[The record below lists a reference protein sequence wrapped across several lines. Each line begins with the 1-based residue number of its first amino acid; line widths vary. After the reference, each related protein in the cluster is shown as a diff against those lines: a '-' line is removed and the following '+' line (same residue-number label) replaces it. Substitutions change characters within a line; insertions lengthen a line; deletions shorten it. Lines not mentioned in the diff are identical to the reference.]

1 MLRSPEN
8 KLSRPIVGIA
18 TGAIAVGVA
27 LIVVSVCVLKG
38 FQREIR
44 EKVVGFGA
52 HIQVVSATN
61 ERSNESDRV
70 LVAQDFVQ
78 ELRDDPTIGHV
89 QQFALKPGIMETREN
104 LQGVLIK
111 GIAADF
117 DSTYFASKLVAGKVL
132 EVEGR
137 VESNQVMISTW
148 QAARME
154 LAVGDR
160 LRLYVVQRSKD
171 IKPRSFEVCG
181 IYQTGLEEFDR
192 KYVFVDQIHIARVS
206 GWGLEAQIGAEVDT
220 VNGTLAL
227 QGFGFGGSGPRRMLW
242 DVAESYGKTQL
253 VVDPCVARTYRLVL
267 QDQSET
273 QPDTAWMA
281 VTPGPDAGCCACG
294 LTTDLKTSG
303 GSYEAYT
310 GGFEITIKDYDQLW
324 NQDDEVFKR
333 IPFYLQTRNVISQN
347 AELFNWLS
355 SLDIN
360 VIIIISLVVFISVIN
375 MTSAMLIII
384 LEKTRM
390 IGLLKAL
397 GINDKSVIQIFLRN
411 AARIIGRGML
421 IGNFLGVGLCLAQ
434 LRFNFL
440 RLNPKNYFVDRVPI
454 DFDWTLLITLNVG
467 TLLTCLLFLILPAL
481 YVTRISPVRALRWD

>member
-27 LIVVSVCVLKG
+27 LMMVSVCVLKG
-38 FQREIR
+38 FQQEIR

-52 HIQVVSATN
+52 HIQVVSAGN
-61 ERSNESDRV
+61 ARANESDRV
-70 LVAQDFVQ
+70 LAAQDFVE
-78 ELRDDPTIGHV
+78 ELRLDPTIGSI

-111 GIAADF
+111 GIASDF
-117 DSTYFASKLVAGKVL
+117 DSTFFASKLVDGKVL
-132 EVEGR
+132 DVAGDAS
-137 VESNQVMISTW
+137 SNQVMISSW
-148 QAARME
+148 QASRME
-154 LAVGDR
+154 LEVGDAIK
-160 LRLYVVQRSKD
+160 LYVVQRIQD
-171 IKPRSFEVCG
+171 IKPRSFRVCG

-192 KYVFVDQIHIARVS
+192 KYVFTDQIHIARVS
-206 GWGLEAQIGAEVDT
+206 GWGLEAQIGIDVDT
-220 VNGTLAL
+220 LTGAVSL
-227 QGFGFGGSGPRRMLW
+227 QGLGFGGNGPRRLIW
-242 DVAESYGKTQL
+242 DVEGSYGKTSLEVDACTTRTYQL
-253 VVDPCVARTYRLVL
+253 VV
-267 QDQSET
+267 QDQYET
-273 QPDTAWMA
+273 VPDTAWMHIA
-281 VTPGPDAGCCACG
+281 PGPDPTCCTCNM
-294 LTTDLKTSG
+294 TTDLTTSG
-303 GSYEAYT
+303 GSYGDYT
-310 GGFEITIKDYDQLW
+310 GGFEVTIRDYDKLW
-324 NQDDEVFKR
+324 DQDDEVFRR

-360 VIIIISLVVFISVIN
+360 VVIIITLVVFISVIN

-397 GINDKSVIQIFLRN
+397 GISDRSVVQIFLRN

-421 IGNFLGVGLCLAQ
+421 IGNALGVGLCAAQQQ
-434 LRFNFL
+434 LRFIKL
-440 RLNPKNYFVDRVPI
+440 DPKNYFVDTVPI
-454 DFDWTLLITLNVG
+454 TFDWGLLISLNLG
-467 TLLTCLLFLILPAL
+467 TLFICLLFLLLPAL